1 MIIYRDGVGD
11 SQRKAILMN
20 ELPQIKAGV
29 KKATGDEDAVK
40 VMIILVNKRIN
51 QRFFKGDSISRLS
64 NPTPGT
70 VVDSGVVSSDSY
82 DFFLIS
88 QTSR

>member
-1 MIIYRDGVGD
+1 MTEDALNEFKKKNGTFPKNMIIYRDGVGD

-29 KKATGDEDAVK
+29 KKATGDEESVK

-51 QRFFKGDSISRLS
+51 
-64 NPTPGT
+64 
-70 VVDSGVVSSDSY
+70 
-82 DFFLIS
+82 
-88 QTSR
+88 